1 MRSQAPRNMADAVPE
16 HAATDGYF
24 SKLRRQLIIL
34 ALAACAFF
42 GNLDQSRAQGEAD
55 YPNRVIKIV
64 VPLPAGGSMDAFS
77 RLIAEKLSASMG
89 QPVIVENKA
98 GASGSIG
105 AATVAQS
112 KPDGYTILFAIAST
126 IQSPSLQK
134 DPAFKLSELTPITQL
149 ADLPVGFAVRSIM
162 QVKTLADFVK
172 LAKEKPNS
180 LTFGS
185 FGNGSTGHLL
195 GDGLAAAA
203 RIEIVHVPYK
213 GEAPAITDL
222 LGGHIV
228 SAFGSVG
235 SLAQYPDAIRLIAI
249 TGPRRLRRFAD
260 VPTFQE
266 AGFPLGGLTGW
277 AGVFAP
283 AATPKVITNK
293 LAVEI
298 DRIVRLPEMQ
308 TKILDMG
315 FEPVGDSAEPFAAFV
330 KTQVEQWA
338 AAAKAAGLEPE

>member
-1 MRSQAPRNMADAVPE
+1 
-16 HAATDGYF
+16 
-24 SKLRRQLIIL
+24 
-34 ALAACAFF
+34 
-42 GNLDQSRAQGEAD
+42 
-55 YPNRVIKIV
+55 
-64 VPLPAGGSMDAFS
+64 
-77 RLIAEKLSASMG
+77 
-89 QPVIVENKA
+89 
-98 GASGSIG
+98 
-105 AATVAQS
+105 
-112 KPDGYTILFAIAST
+112 
-126 IQSPSLQK
+126 
-134 DPAFKLSELTPITQL
+134 
-149 ADLPVGFAVRSIM
+149 
-162 QVKTLADFVK
+162 VK
-172 LAKEKPNS
+172 LAKEKPGG

-203 RIEIVHVPYK
+203 KIEIVHVPYK
-213 GEAPAITDL
+213 GEAPAIADL
-222 LGGHIV
+222 LGGHIT

-249 TGPRRLRRFAD
+249 TGSKRLRRFAD

-283 AATPKVITNK
+283 AATPKSITGK
-293 LAVEI
+293 LAAEI

-315 FEPVGDSAEPFAAFV
+315 FEPVGESAEPFAAFV